1 MVILVVED
9 EPKMAALLE
18 RGLAAEGHSV
28 VVSHTGREALD
39 IALAGRFDVIVLDV
53 MLPEMNG
60 FEITRQLRDQKNR
73 TPILMLTARDAP
85 SDRVKG
91 LDDGADD
98 YLIKPFLFEELLA
111 RLRAVSRRGPI
122 PRAPL
127 LRQADLVLNP
137 ATHEV
142 ARNGR
147 PIVLTRTEFSLLE
160 LLLRNV
166 GRVVTRDMIL
176 DAIWMSEPVESGN
189 LNAFISLLRLKVDR
203 GHPVKL
209 IQTVRGTGYRIG
221 GDEP

>member
-1 MVILVVED
+1 MVILVAED
-9 EPKMAALLE
+9 ERKMAALLE
-18 RGLAAEGHSV
+18 RGLTAEGHAV
-28 VVSHTGREALD
+28 VVAHTGREALD
-39 IALAGRFDVIVLDV
+39 AALAGRFDVIVLDV

-60 FEITRQLRDQKNR
+60 FEITRQLRDQKNP

-85 SDRVKG
+85 SDKVKG

-142 ARNGR
+142 SRNGR
-147 PIVLTRTEFSLLE
+147 PIALTRTEFSLLE

-176 DAIWMSEPVESGN
+176 DTIWMSEPVESGN

>member
-1 MVILVVED
+1 MVILIVED

-18 RGLAAEGHSV
+18 RGLIAEGHSV
-28 VVSHTGREALD
+28 VVAHAGREGLE

-53 MLPEMNG
+53 LLPEIDG
-60 FEITRQLRDQKNR
+60 FEIARRLRAQSNQ

-85 SDRVKG
+85 SDKVRG
-91 LDDGADD
+91 LDGGADD
-98 YLIKPFLFEELLA
+98 YLIKPFLFPELLA

-127 LRQADLVLNP
+127 LRVADLVLNP

-142 ARNGR
+142 TRNGR

-160 LLLRNV
+160 LLMRNA
-166 GRVVTRDMIL
+166 GRVMTREMIL
-176 DAIWMSEPVESGN
+176 DAIWTSEPVESSN
-189 LNAFISLLRLKVDR
+189 LNAFISLLRHKVDR
-203 GHPVKL
+203 GHRVTL

-221 GDEP
+221 GGEP

>member
-1 MVILVVED
+1 MVILVAED
-9 EPKMAALLE
+9 ERKMAALLE
-18 RGLAAEGHSV
+18 RGLTAEGHSV
-28 VVSHTGREALD
+28 VVAHTGREALD
-39 IALAGRFDVIVLDV
+39 AALAGRFDVIVLDV

-60 FEITRQLRDQKNR
+60 FEITRQLRDQKNP

-85 SDRVKG
+85 SDKVKG

-142 ARNGR
+142 SRNGR
-147 PIVLTRTEFSLLE
+147 PIALTRTEFSLLE

-176 DAIWMSEPVESGN
+176 DTIWMSEPVESGN

>member
-1 MVILVVED
+1 MLILVVED

-18 RGLAAEGHSV
+18 RGLTAEGHAV
-28 VVSHTGREALD
+28 VVAHTGREALD
-39 IALAGRFDVIVLDV
+39 VALAGRFDVIVLDV

-60 FEITRQLRDQKNR
+60 LEITRQLRDQKNP

-85 SDRVKG
+85 SDKVKG

-142 ARNGR
+142 SRNGR
-147 PIVLTRTEFSLLE
+147 PIALTRTEFSLLE

-176 DAIWMSEPVESGN
+176 DTIWMSEPVESGN

>member
-18 RGLAAEGHSV
+18 RGLTAEGHSV
-28 VVSHTGREALD
+28 VVAHTGREALEV
-39 IALAGRFDVIVLDV
+39 ALAGRFDVIVLDV

-60 FEITRQLRDQKNR
+60 FEITRQLRDQKNQ

-85 SDRVKG
+85 SDKVKG

-142 ARNGR
+142 SRDGH

>member
-1 MVILVVED
+1 MLILVVED

-18 RGLAAEGHSV
+18 RGLTAEGHSV
-28 VVSHTGREALD
+28 VVAHTGREALD
-39 IALAGRFDVIVLDV
+39 VALAGRFDVIVLDV

-60 FEITRQLRDQKNR
+60 FEITRQLRDQKNP

-85 SDRVKG
+85 SDKVKG

-142 ARNGR
+142 SRNGR
-147 PIVLTRTEFSLLE
+147 PIALTRTEFSLLE

-176 DAIWMSEPVESGN
+176 DTIWMSEPVESGN

>member
-18 RGLAAEGHSV
+18 RGLTAEGHSV
-28 VVSHTGREALD
+28 VVAHTGREALEV
-39 IALAGRFDVIVLDV
+39 ALAGRFDVIVLDV

-60 FEITRQLRDQKNR
+60 FEITRQLRDQRNQ

-85 SDRVKG
+85 SDKVKG

-142 ARNGR
+142 SRSGR

-166 GRVVTRDMIL
+166 GRVVTRDVIL

>member
-18 RGLAAEGHSV
+18 RGLTAEGHAV
-28 VVSHTGREALD
+28 VVAHTGREALEV
-39 IALAGRFDVIVLDV
+39 ALAGRFDVIMLDV

-60 FEITRQLRDQKNR
+60 FEITRQLRDQRNQ

-85 SDRVKG
+85 SDKVKG

-142 ARNGR
+142 SRDGH

-166 GRVVTRDMIL
+166 GRVVTRDVIL

>member
-18 RGLAAEGHSV
+18 RGLTAEGHSV
-28 VVSHTGREALD
+28 VVAHTGREALEV
-39 IALAGRFDVIVLDV
+39 ALAGRFDVIVLDV

-60 FEITRQLRDQKNR
+60 FEITRQLRDQKNQ

-85 SDRVKG
+85 SDKVKG

-142 ARNGR
+142 SRSGR

-166 GRVVTRDMIL
+166 GRVVTRDVIL

>member
-18 RGLAAEGHSV
+18 RGLTAEGHAV
-28 VVSHTGREALD
+28 VVAHTGREALEV
-39 IALAGRFDVIVLDV
+39 ALAGRFDVIMLDV

-60 FEITRQLRDQKNR
+60 FEITRQLRDQRNQ

-85 SDRVKG
+85 SDKVKG

-142 ARNGR
+142 SRSGR

-166 GRVVTRDMIL
+166 GRVVTRDVIL